1 VAKTAL
7 LLMDMQNAIINM
19 AGGNPAFIGKVKQAK
34 EAARKG
40 GIPVIYVVVNFRP
53 DFPEVSPRNKTF
65 SRLKSGAMQLIDNP
79 TAMEIISELAPE
91 KQDVVVTKRRVS
103 AFAGSDLEVVLRAQ
117 GIEHIV
123 LAGIAVSGVVLST
136 LREAADK
143 DYEITVLSDCCFD
156 SDEEVSRVLMEKV
169 FTKQANVVT
178 GNEWADEITR

>member
-1 VAKTAL
+1 
-7 LLMDMQNAIINM
+7 
-19 AGGNPAFIGKVKQAK
+19 
-34 EAARKG
+34 
-40 GIPVIYVVVNFRP
+40 
-53 DFPEVSPRNKTF
+53 
-65 SRLKSGAMQLIDNP
+65 
-79 TAMEIISELAPE
+79 
-91 KQDVVVTKRRVS
+91 VS